1 MDKVIID
8 TSAWIESFRPQS
20 EKTFINLVKDLI
32 LKGRILIPGIIK
44 TEILRGTKNKKE
56 YNQLNDLLK
65 GLEYL
70 PVSDDFWEKLSL
82 FSFRLFRKG
91 VTVPLTDTYIA
102 LLGIENNASILH
114 RDKHFDLI
122 AEKVP
127 LKILTVFSPSS

>member
-8 TSAWIESFRPQS
+8 TSAWIESFRRQS
-20 EKTFINLVKDLI
+20 EKAFINLVKDLI
-32 LKGRILIPGIIK
+32 LKGKILVPGIIK
-44 TEILRGTKNKKE
+44 TELLRGTKNKKG

-70 PVSDDFWEKLSL
+70 PVSDDFWGKLSL

-114 RDKHFDLI
+114 CDKHFDLI

-127 LKILTVFSPSS
+127 LKILT

>member
-20 EKTFINLVKDLI
+20 EKAFINLVKDLI

-44 TEILRGTKNKKE
+44 TELLRGTKNKKE

-70 PVSDDFWEKLSL
+70 PVSDDFWKKLSQ

-127 LKILTVFSPSS
+127 LKILT

>member
-1 MDKVIID
+1 MKRLVPFL
-8 TSAWIESFRPQS
+8 TW
-20 EKTFINLVKDLI
+20 EKIQFTMMSVVKDLI

-44 TEILRGTKNKKE
+44 TELLRGTKNKKE

-122 AEKVP
+122 AEKVS
-127 LKILTVFSPSS
+127 LKILI

>member
-1 MDKVIID
+1 M
-8 TSAWIESFRPQS
+8 
-20 EKTFINLVKDLI
+20 I

-44 TEILRGTKNKKE
+44 TELLRGTKNKKE

-127 LKILTVFSPSS
+127 LKILT